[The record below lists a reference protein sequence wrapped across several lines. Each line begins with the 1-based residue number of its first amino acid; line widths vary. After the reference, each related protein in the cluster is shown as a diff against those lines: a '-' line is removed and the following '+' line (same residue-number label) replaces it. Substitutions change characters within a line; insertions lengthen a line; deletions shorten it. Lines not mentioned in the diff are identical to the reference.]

1 MIAPWKFLRPM
12 LPVFLM
18 MLLSCSPQEL
28 QSILDAA
35 GSTPL
40 SNEEVVAGL
49 KEALQI
55 GADRTVSKAGADNG
69 FWNDQRIR
77 IPFPQEAIK
86 VKNTLLQIGL
96 VKPVEDFER
105 TLNKAAGN
113 AAKEAVP
120 VFVEA
125 IRGLSIQDGFT
136 ILRGGDNAATDLL
149 RQRTETQLRAR
160 FMPVVKN
167 ATSAVALTSYW
178 EPLASAY
185 NTATILTG
193 QQAVDPD
200 LDAYV
205 TDRALDGLF
214 LLLAD
219 EEKKIREDPLART
232 TELLRRVF
240 GQQ

>member
-1 MIAPWKFLRPM
+1 MMFLRLTP
-12 LPVFLM
+12 
-18 MLLSCSPQEL
+18 LLLLITLFSCSPQEL

-35 GSTPL
+35 GGTPL

-49 KEALQI
+49 KEALQV
-55 GADRTVSKAGADNG
+55 GADRSVSKAGAVNG
-69 FWNDQRIR
+69 FWNDPQIR
-77 IPFPQEAIK
+77 IPFPPEAIK

-96 VKPVEDFER
+96 EKPVEDLER
-105 TLNKAAGN
+105 TLNKAAEN
-113 AAKEAVP
+113 AAKEAMP
-120 VFVEA
+120 VFMEA
-125 IRGLSIQDGFT
+125 VRGLSIQDGFT

-149 RQRTETQLRAR
+149 RQRTEPQLRAR
-160 FMPVVKN
+160 FLPVVKD

-178 EPLASAY
+178 QPVASAY

-214 LLLAD
+214 ILLAA
-219 EEKKIREDPLART
+219 EEKKIREDPIART